1 MVETSI
7 IDRIN
12 GINRVK
18 TESNHENLSLLA
30 YEYLR
35 RLSYFFNEN
44 SLKPINP
51 MFASVIACITKD
63 YSLSNSKKNFEK
75 YCNQLVKDTLRY
87 SHNKNI
93 IEYYFQVAFYTEDI
107 SIKKKYINIYEPLI
121 RIWELNGDFQINSL
135 GIDIK
140 YSGYFPTKSFYDSF
154 KNKPPKDISMFY

>member
-1 MVETSI
+1 M
-7 IDRIN
+7 
-12 GINRVK
+12 
-18 TESNHENLSLLA
+18 
-30 YEYLR
+30 
-35 RLSYFFNEN
+35 
-44 SLKPINP
+44 
-51 MFASVIACITKD
+51 
-63 YSLSNSKKNFEK
+63 
-75 YCNQLVKDTLRY
+75 KDTLRY